1 MYNRLRVQHGAYG
14 LGIYDLP
21 DAPLA
26 TSRVVVDSCC
36 VAYAIHD
43 GKALCGAHT
52 PHELVI
58 NHCCGKMCGAR
69 PPLRHWLQ
77 P

>member
-1 MYNRLRVQHGAYG
+1 MYNRLRRQHGAYG

-21 DAPLA
+21 DA
-26 TSRVVVDSCC
+26 RVVVNSCC
-36 VAYAIHD
+36 LAYVIHD

-52 PHELVI
+52 PNELVI